1 MRRHLQYF
9 PASLAQPFTA
19 PTTVGWSR
27 WGSFHSEFTARLV
40 EWDKQNCWASFS
52 LAPSLSQSW
61 SIGKGLQGWLQML
74 SGSAAEELGAQ
85 QWHAE
90 ILEIVPLNLTNLT
103 NAISCYKSNPARHQG
118 WQQLMLAFLFLHWL
132 HSVYLSVILR
142 TMRIHSG
149 LWRVWYLEASVL
161 KKYEKYPSHSRGD
174 VLCQTG
180 IQNYIKIK
188 KKTVSSLHQ
197 VISSWW
203 FLTHISHW
211 FIHLHRAQLE
221 LVHWFPPCRFKTGIK
236 VHVSKPF
243 LHGDTMVNINP
254 SSSVN
259 FAHKDPRHR
268 SKTATLPSA
277 VWI

>member
-1 MRRHLQYF
+1 
-9 PASLAQPFTA
+9 
-19 PTTVGWSR
+19 
-27 WGSFHSEFTARLV
+27 
-40 EWDKQNCWASFS
+40 
-52 LAPSLSQSW
+52 
-61 SIGKGLQGWLQML
+61 ML

-188 KKTVSSLHQ
+188 KKKLSRRYIKLYQ
-197 VISSWW
+197 VDGSWRT
-203 FLTHISHW
+203 FLTDSFICIGHNWSWSIGFHPAGSRLASKFMYRNRFFMVTRWSISTRPHPW
-211 FIHLHRAQLE
+211 TLRTRTPAIAAKQRHYLQLYGYRSQLQSDMTAQSH
-221 LVHWFPPCRFKTGIK
+221 VRIQSIK
-236 VHVSKPF
+236 
-243 LHGDTMVNINP
+243 GQ
-254 SSSVN
+254 
-259 FAHKDPRHR
+259 AGE
-268 SKTATLPSA
+268 
-277 VWI
+277 